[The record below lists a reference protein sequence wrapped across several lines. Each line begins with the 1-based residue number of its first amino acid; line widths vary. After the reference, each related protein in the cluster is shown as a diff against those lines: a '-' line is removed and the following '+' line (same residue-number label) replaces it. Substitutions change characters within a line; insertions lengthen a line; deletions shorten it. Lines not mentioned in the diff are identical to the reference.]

1 MSEAEDQPQDGVLK
15 KRPRED
21 AAPLHRHATAPTLS
35 SSAKVLSRP
44 LKHARTA
51 PAVGGGDGSVFP
63 LTRIELTP
71 DWLIYNESVHTGYR
85 QWDVSVGAALRSL
98 FQIHNETGNIWTH
111 MLGLVG
117 FVALGWRTMAHGIPE
132 AAPLERL
139 AIAAMFFGVITCMAF
154 SVVYHTFNSVSRPV
168 HDALLRL
175 DYTGITVQIF
185 TSFVPVVTY
194 SHYCDV
200 QLQQRY
206 LQCLGTVV
214 LGSLSVIQLFLFG
227 RPSLPP

>member
-1 MSEAEDQPQDGVLK
+1 MLRRLTLTAALLLASCGSPDADPQGA
-15 KRPRED
+15 
-21 AAPLHRHATAPTLS
+21 AAPQSDP
-35 SSAKVLSRP
+35 
-44 LKHARTA
+44 
-51 PAVGGGDGSVFP
+51 
-63 LTRIELTP
+63 
-71 DWLIYNESVHTGYR
+71 
-85 QWDVSVGAALRSL
+85 AAL
-98 FQIHNETGNIWTH
+98 
-111 MLGLVG
+111 
-117 FVALGWRTMAHGIPE
+117 GIPHFS
-132 AAPLERL
+132 APLPNVVCAGQPTKEQFDALKAAGVQRVLHLRRKSEKGTGWEEARAAEAGISFERL